1 LRKWKL
7 DFLRGFVR
15 CYPNTNKVLLCKIY
29 KVTRSS
35 LYYRK
40 KQDVLDRIDETKI
53 QVIHIFDPYYGH
65 RRISYKLHCNKKKTQ
80 RIMQKYSIKAYSR
93 KRRFRKPWDKNF
105 AHMWVE
111 NFKKTTEITYIHQV
125 WNTDFTHLYYKEKEF
140 YLSTV
145 LDDLGKNVVGYKIW
159 FHHGKELILE
169 TLRDAIHKA
178 ETVPLMVHSDQGSE
192 YRSYEYF
199 DALRNYNIQPS
210 MSRKSS
216 PWENGWQESFYWKL
230 KFELWNLNRF
240 KTFEEVIEAIHL
252 WIYYYNNE
260 RIHTTLKMSP
270 KEFKEKHNQ
279 RNLSKLTVSNNRGT

>member
-7 DFLRGFVR
+7 IFLKRFVKS
-15 CYPNTNKVLLCKIY
+15 YPDTNKLLLCKIY
-29 KVTRSS
+29 KVPRSS

-40 KQDVLDRIDETKI
+40 KQDVLDRINKTKI
-53 QVIHIFDPYYGH
+53 QLVHIFDPYYGH
-65 RRISYKLHCNKKKTQ
+65 RRISYKLNCNKKMTQ
-80 RIMQKYSIKAYSR
+80 RIMQKYRIIAYSR
-93 KRRFRKPWDKNF
+93 KRKFRKPWDKNI
-105 AHMWVE
+105 AHMGVE
-111 NFKKTTEITYIHQV
+111 NLKKSTKISTLHQV

-140 YLSTV
+140 YLSTI
-145 LDDLGKNVVGYKIW
+145 LDDLGKNVVAYKVW

-169 TLRDAIHKA
+169 TLRDAVYKA
-178 ETVPLMVHSDQGSE
+178 KTTPLILHSDQGSE

-199 DALRNYNIQPS
+199 DALKRYNITAS

-240 KTFEEVIEAIHL
+240 KTFEEVLEAIHL

-270 KEFKEKHNQ
+270 KDFKEKHNQ
-279 RNLSKLTVSNNRGT
+279 RNLSKLTVSNN